1 VRRSPVAVGLAT
13 RLVPLLERDAR
24 DLRLALRGRN
34 VELGAVRQLSP
45 LLAGSLERGL
55 NLAEAMEARG
65 YGRVGRT
72 RAPRPPWHVVD
83 WLALVAAVALVVV
96 GAVWL

>member
-1 VRRSPVAVGLAT
+1 M
-13 RLVPLLERDAR
+13 PLLERDAR
-24 DLRLALRGRN
+24 DLRLALRGRG

-65 YGRVGRT
+65 YRRRADRT
-72 RAPRPPWHVVD
+72 RSAAATVD
-83 WLALVAAVALVVV
+83 VCSTTSQSSAAVAIVVV
-96 GAVWL
+96 GALWL